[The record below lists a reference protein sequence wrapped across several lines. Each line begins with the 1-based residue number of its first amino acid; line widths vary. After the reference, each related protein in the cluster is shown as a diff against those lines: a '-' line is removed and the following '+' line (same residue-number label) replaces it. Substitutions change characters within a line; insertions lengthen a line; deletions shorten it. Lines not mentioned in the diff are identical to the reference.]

1 MQSLNGQ
8 KLVVG
13 PGTEVAESGE
23 GYIQRFVGQAM
34 SRMAVGKLENVL
46 PHCSQFYRGRANAQ
60 EDKLIF

>member
-13 PGTEVAESGE
+13 PGTEVVESGE
-23 GYIQRFVGQAM
+23 GYIQPFVGQAM

-46 PHCSQFYRGRANAQ
+46 PQCSQFY
-60 EDKLIF
+60 